1 MDTSLN
7 WDDLKYF
14 NLVAKTLSI
23 REAAEQSTMSA
34 ATLSRRLSNLEEKL
48 GEALFIRRAN
58 RLTLTPLGMDILA
71 RVNQVRTQVQSIEE
85 RCAVRPGRRKIRINT
100 PSNYARL
107 FLLPLLRDISTR
119 FGDITFVI
127 KNEISDPS
135 QSDIIISFN
144 TLKEEHFS
152 HRELQTIDLRLYRAR
167 TTKRANGL
175 VLWPNTCE
183 EFRFMND
190 HLRNFMPDAFD
201 GVVMDCAETYVDAVA
216 KGFGIGLICERTVH
230 HYPRKADLEPLSQF
244 VTRTLW
250 LSSRTNATPSAL
262 IRQIE
267 QKIFEMESRRTVVG

>member
-14 NLVAKTLSI
+14 NLVATTLSI

-34 ATLSRRLSNLEEKL
+34 ATLSRRIANLEEKL

-58 RLTLTPLGMDILA
+58 RLTLTPLGKDILA
-71 RVNQVRTQVQSIEE
+71 QVHQVRTQVQSIEE

-100 PSNYARL
+100 PSSYARL
-107 FLLPLLRDISTR
+107 FLLPLLRDVSTR
-119 FGDITFVI
+119 FGDMTFVI
-127 KNEISDPS
+127 NNEISDPS

-144 TLKEEHFS
+144 TPEEDHFS
-152 HRELQTIDLRLYRAR
+152 HRELRTIDLRLYRAR
-167 TTKRANGL
+167 TSTRTNGL

-190 HLRNFMPDAFD
+190 HLRSFMPDAFD
-201 GVVMDCAETYVDAVA
+201 VVVMDCADTYVDAVA
-216 KGFGIGLICERTVH
+216 EGFGIGLICERTVRH
-230 HYPRKADLEPLSQF
+230 HPRRADLEPQSQF

-267 QKIFEMESRRTVVG
+267 QKIFEMESRRTVAG